1 MKMNLLPK
9 DERPLKQSQ
18 VRWGFLVGLVGFLAL
33 AAALSLTWL
42 ETAKLDALSLAHQDA
57 LSREAM
63 LRKQVQSINAIR
75 EDIKAL
81 ESTESVYNELLAV
94 QAGSF
99 AAVPDLVDHPFTDL
113 WIEGLIWKADTIS
126 LVGYTRNMASITG
139 LLNYLTERS
148 EHVELKSAQ
157 PMQVNPAQDTMFYR
171 FAMDVQGV
179 KASAAA
185 ELN

>member
-81 ESTESVYNELLAV
+81 ESAQSVYNELGRLQGV
-94 QAGSF
+94 SPQCRI
-99 AAVPDLVDHPFTDL
+99 VDHPFTDL
-113 WIEGLIWKADTIS
+113 
-126 LVGYTRNMASITG
+126 
-139 LLNYLTERS
+139 
-148 EHVELKSAQ
+148 
-157 PMQVNPAQDTMFYR
+157 
-171 FAMDVQGV
+171 
-179 KASAAA
+179 
-185 ELN
+185 